1 MLKRVKKEL
10 KIFDFSVYQSV
21 LVASNGLFSLIKYAI
36 NIKNVASGLVADVI
50 ASMIELY
57 LLN

>member
-36 NIKNVASGLVADVI
+36 NRKISTADAVADII
-50 ASMIELY
+50 AYMVELH

>member
-10 KIFDFSVYQSV
+10 KIFGISVYQSV

-36 NIKNVASGLVADVI
+36 NSKNVASGLVADVI
-50 ASMIELY
+50 ASRL
-57 LLN
+57 

>member
-36 NIKNVASGLVADVI
+36 NSKNVASGLVADVI